1 MQPLTLTM
9 AWHRTGDRPLSGP
22 RLVAFTD
29 AYMRH
34 VASRSQYVQISGDVW
49 YTLIICNTHSV
60 DKSIS
65 IKIYKFED
73 YISHDELI
81 YPKMI
86 LPYPFVDFFF
96 S

>member
-1 MQPLTLTM
+1 MRPLTLTM
-9 AWHRTGDRPLSGP
+9 AWRRTGDKPLSEP
-22 RLVAFTD
+22 WLVVFID

-34 VASRSQYVQISGDVW
+34 LASRSQYTQISGYVW
-49 YTLIICNTHSV
+49 YTLIICDTHSV

-65 IKIYKFED
+65 IKIDKFED

-81 YPKMI
+81 YPKII